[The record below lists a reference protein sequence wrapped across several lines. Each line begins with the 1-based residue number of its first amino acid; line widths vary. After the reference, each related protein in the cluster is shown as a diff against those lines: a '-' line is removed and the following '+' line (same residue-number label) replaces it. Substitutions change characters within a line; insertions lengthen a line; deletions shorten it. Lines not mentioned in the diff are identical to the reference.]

1 MTQNELHDLLP
12 ERDVE
17 FLLDKGWPDRI
28 DVSRVGP
35 EIHVRVR
42 QHPLPDGR
50 YDQAATDVL
59 VRLVPPYPNENPDM
73 FWTLPQLKLT
83 NGTLPSATEIM
94 QVPAP
99 SGFEQAYQGVSW
111 QRWSRHYNDKG
122 VWRPGIDGL
131 RTYFASICQEFEK
144 QR

>member
-1 MTQNELHDLLP
+1 MTQDQLHDLLP

-17 FLLDKGWPDRI
+17 FLLEKGWPERI

-35 EIHVRVR
+35 EIHVRLKG
-42 QHPLPDGR
+42 QGLPAGR
-50 YDQAATDVL
+50 YDAPETDVL

-73 FWTLPQLKLT
+73 FWTLPQVKLA
-83 NGTLPSATEIM
+83 NGSLPPATDVQ

-99 SGFEQAYQGVSW
+99 SGFEHVYQNVPW
-111 QRWSRHYNDKG
+111 QRWSRHYNDRAL
-122 VWRPGIDGL
+122 WRPGIDGL
-131 RTYFASICQEFEK
+131 RTYIASIRQEFER